1 MVELWFYKSFTIS
14 FDKTD
19 GGYKWL
25 LNLTSLLYL
34 LRYEQDKMVFPSN
47 LYFYFINRSS
57 GHLSF
62 FVYIFVC

>member
-1 MVELWFYKSFTIS
+1 MDSTFYEFINV
-14 FDKTD
+14 DKTD

-47 LYFYFINRSS
+47 LYINFINRGSCRFS
-57 GHLSF
+57 L
-62 FVYIFVC
+62 FVYILVC